1 MEALRAELEVKG
13 AAFKLSVARKILAVA
28 TWRAAGY
35 PRKGPISDEFERVMD
50 AHNAVHREYWDVRDR
65 IRDLT
70 MPQPSPAQPQ
80 PSSLPQSK
88 AWY

>member
-1 MEALRAELEVKG
+1 MKEAAY
-13 AAFKLSVARKILAVA
+13 KLSVARQKLAVE
-28 TWRAAGY
+28 TWHAAGY
-35 PRKGPISDEFERVMD
+35 PRKGPINEELGRVMG
-50 AHNAVHREYWDVRDR
+50 AHSAVHREYWDVRDR